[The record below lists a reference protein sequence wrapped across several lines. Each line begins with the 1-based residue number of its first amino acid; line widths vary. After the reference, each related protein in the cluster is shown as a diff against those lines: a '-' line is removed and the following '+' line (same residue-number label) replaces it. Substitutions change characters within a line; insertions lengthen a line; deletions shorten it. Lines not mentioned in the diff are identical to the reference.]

1 MVVSRERKFLELY
14 QKYRYEHQI
23 DFYRSHTLEFEQ
35 AHRQAIVVGAILMII
50 AALASALSSY
60 SFAPPLRLTY
70 LIIAAISPVL
80 YTALT
85 AYSSLY
91 AFEQQAKLYQD
102 TVYAL
107 LKVHTLSP
115 DIQQSLSEQAFAEQV
130 HDYIDKVENILLV
143 EQGQW
148 GQLAGK
154 MRPPEV

>member
-1 MVVSRERKFLELY
+1 MLPSRERKFLELY
-14 QKYRYEHQI
+14 QKYRFEHQLG
-23 DFYRSHTLEFEQ
+23 FYRNRTREFKQ
-35 AHRQAIVVGAILMII
+35 AHRQVIIVGAILMII

-60 SFAPPLRLTY
+60 SFPPPLRLAY

-80 YTALT
+80 YTVLT
-85 AYSSLY
+85 AYNSLY

-115 DIQQSLSEQAFAEQV
+115 ELQSGLSEQAFAEQV
-130 HDYIDKVENILLV
+130 HDYIDKVENIFLV

-148 GQLAGK
+148 GQLAGR
-154 MRPPEV
+154 MRPPDV